1 MKENR
6 LNIFDKLASGEWNAW
21 TAIAHR
27 IDDDNSKSQWD
38 RGIYAEA
45 EVVFSSIEK
54 SVQAEDIK
62 EMLGFFLWQF
72 QTFRQLNHDIDSL
85 LYGGIQ
91 GKHKD

>member
-1 MKENR
+1 MPR
-6 LNIFDKLASGEWNAW
+6 L
-21 TAIAHR
+21 
-27 IDDDNSKSQWD
+27 KS
-38 RGIYAEA
+38 
-45 EVVFSSIEK
+45 FFSIEK

-85 LYGGIQ
+85 LYSGIQ

>member
-1 MKENR
+1 MKNR

-45 EVVFSSIEK
+45 EVVFLQSK
-54 SVQAEDIK
+54 SPFKLKTSKKCSA
-62 EMLGFFLWQF
+62 FFSGS
-72 QTFRQLNHDIDSL
+72 FRPFAS
-85 LYGGIQ
+85 
-91 GKHKD
+91 

>member
-1 MKENR
+1 M
-6 LNIFDKLASGEWNAW
+6 G
-21 TAIAHR
+21 
-27 IDDDNSKSQWD
+27 Q
-38 RGIYAEA
+38 GIYAEA
-45 EVVFSSIEK
+45 EVVFFSIEK

-85 LYGGIQ
+85 LYSGIQ